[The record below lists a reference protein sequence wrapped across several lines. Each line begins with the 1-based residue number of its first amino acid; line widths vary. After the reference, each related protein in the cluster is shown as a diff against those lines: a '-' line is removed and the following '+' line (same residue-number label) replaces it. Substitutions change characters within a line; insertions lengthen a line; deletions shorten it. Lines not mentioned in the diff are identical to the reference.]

1 MSENGTIHPQLERL
15 EKTALKVGAAGLALC
30 AVGAVLNLDQFF
42 RSYLLGYLFWA
53 GITLGSLGLLMVHH
67 LSGGGWGYAIR
78 RCLESAIRT
87 LPLVALLLVPILL
100 GVDRL
105 YIWTD
110 AELMATDHVLHSKQ
124 PYLNV
129 PFFVARAVLYFL
141 IWGVYGWMLTKWS
154 LEQDRTK
161 DPKLSRKLEVI
172 SGPGLVLL
180 GLTITFASV
189 DWVMSLEPHW
199 FSTMYGLIFV
209 VGDVLAT
216 LSFAICLI
224 TYLSDREPLASFLK
238 VSHYHD
244 LGNLMLAFV
253 MLWAYLSFSQ
263 YLIIWAGNL
272 PEETPWYIH
281 RAGHGWSAIAIVLII
296 FHFALPFVLLLSRKT
311 KRVAAT
317 LVKIAA
323 FVLVMRLVDLFWQIA
338 PAFYEEQLTV
348 HWMDLAAPVAIG
360 GLWLWFFARQMKD
373 KPLLPLHDPGL
384 AEAGGEA

>member
-1 MSENGTIHPQLERL
+1 
-15 EKTALKVGAAGLALC
+15 
-30 AVGAVLNLDQFF
+30 
-42 RSYLLGYLFWA
+42 
-53 GITLGSLGLLMVHH
+53 
-67 LSGGGWGYAIR
+67 
-78 RCLESAIRT
+78 
-87 LPLVALLLVPILL
+87 
-100 GVDRL
+100 
-105 YIWTD
+105 
-110 AELMATDHVLHSKQ
+110 
-124 PYLNV
+124 
-129 PFFVARAVLYFL
+129 
-141 IWGVYGWMLTKWS
+141 
-154 LEQDRTK
+154 
-161 DPKLSRKLEVI
+161 
-172 SGPGLVLL
+172 
-180 GLTITFASV
+180 
-189 DWVMSLEPHW
+189 
-199 FSTMYGLIFV
+199 
-209 VGDVLAT
+209 
-216 LSFAICLI
+216 
-224 TYLSDREPLASFLK
+224 
-238 VSHYHD
+238 
-244 LGNLMLAFV
+244 MLAFV

-338 PAFYEEQLTV
+338 PAFYKEQFTV

>member
-1 MSENGTIHPQLERL
+1 MSENGIIHPQLERL

-30 AVGAVLNLDQFF
+30 AVGALLNLDQFF

-53 GITLGSLGLLMVHH
+53 GITLGSFGLLMVHH

-100 GVDRL
+100 GVNRL

-110 AELMATDHVLHSKQ
+110 AELMATDHILHGKQ

-129 PFFVARAVLYFL
+129 PFFMARAVLYFL
-141 IWGVYGWMLTKWS
+141 IWGVYGWMLNKWS
-154 LEQDRTK
+154 FEQDRTK
-161 DPKLSRKLEVI
+161 DPKLSRRLEVI

-189 DWVMSLEPHW
+189 DWVMSLDPHW

-224 TYLSDREPLASFLK
+224 TYLSDREPLAGFLK

-263 YLIIWAGNL
+263 YLIIWSGNL

-281 RAGHGWSAIAIVLII
+281 RTGHGWSAIAIVLII

-323 FVLVMRLVDLFWQIA
+323 FVLVMRLVDLFWQVA
-338 PAFYEEQLTV
+338 PAFYNEHLTV

-360 GLWLWFFARQMKD
+360 GLWVWFFARQMKD